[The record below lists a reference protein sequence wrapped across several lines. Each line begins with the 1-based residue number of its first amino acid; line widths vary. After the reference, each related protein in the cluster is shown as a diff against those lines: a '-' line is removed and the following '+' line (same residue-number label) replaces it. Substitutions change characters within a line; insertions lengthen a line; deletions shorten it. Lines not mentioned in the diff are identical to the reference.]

1 MTDLVTLAEYKEYK
15 NITSSTRDGK
25 FQTIITYAS
34 ALIENYCARSF
45 IDYASSPGVTEWF
58 DSNTEIVYLKHFP
71 LIQVNSVNIST
82 DGGMTQ
88 TALTQDDP
96 DFAGFFVD
104 LDAGTVRTQKIGNR
118 FQASSYYNTPYRSL
132 EINYFAGYSDTDSLP
147 ADLKMAI
154 LDTISYIETNE
165 EKPTQ
170 TLLGATLDNPLP
182 YIANSFPPHIRR
194 VLDLYRYSPGV

>member
-1 MTDLVTLAEYKEYK
+1 MTDLVTLAEYKEFK
-15 NITSSTRDGK
+15 NINSATRDGK

-34 ALIENYCARSF
+34 SLIENYCARKF
-45 IDYASSPGVTEWF
+45 VDYASSPGVTEWF

-82 DGGMTQ
+82 DGGITQ

-104 LDAGTVRTQKIGNR
+104 LEEGTVRTQKTGDR
-118 FQASSYYNTPYRSL
+118 FQTSSNYNTPYRSL
-132 EINYFAGYSDTDSLP
+132 EVNYFAGYSDVDNMP
-147 ADLKMAI
+147 GDLKMAI
-154 LDTISYIETNE
+154 LDTISYIDSNE
-165 EKPTQ
+165 EKPSQ
-170 TLLGATLDNPLP
+170 ALLGATIDNPLP

-194 VLDLYRYSPGV
+194 VLDLYRYSPG